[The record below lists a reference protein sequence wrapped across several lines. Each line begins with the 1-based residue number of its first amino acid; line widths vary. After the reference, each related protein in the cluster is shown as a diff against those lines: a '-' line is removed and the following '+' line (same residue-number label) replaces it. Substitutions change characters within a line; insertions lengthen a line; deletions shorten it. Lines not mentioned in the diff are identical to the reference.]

1 VLPQTSPQAVIHIIA
16 PANTSSNKTL
26 LPSDD
31 ESFGDLPKRIT
42 EYLSGKQVTFPDK
55 LDLSG
60 SSPFQR
66 KVWEKEKTI
75 PYGETRTYQWLA
87 TALGYP
93 HAARAV
99 GNALAKNPL
108 PILIPCHRVIRS
120 DGNLGGFSGGVQL
133 KRALLQMEARGNQ
146 HGSMLARNKAA

>member
-42 EYLSGKQVTFPDK
+42 EYLSGKQVTFSDK

-60 SSPFQR
+60 YSPFQR

>member
-1 VLPQTSPQAVIHIIA
+1 MHSIA
-16 PANTSSNKTL
+16 PTNTSSNKTL

-31 ESFGDLPKRIT
+31 KSFGDLPKRIT
-42 EYLSGKQVTFPDK
+42 GYLSGKQVTFPDK

-66 KVWEKEKTI
+66 KVWEMERTI

-87 TALGYP
+87 AALGYP
-93 HAARAV
+93 LAARAV

-146 HGSMLARNKAA
+146 HGSMLARNKAD